1 MKQRVADYIADFL
14 AKNGIDTVFSVVGG
28 GAMHL
33 NDAFGK
39 HDKLHVIHNH
49 HEQASAMAAE
59 GYTRVNGQLAAVC
72 VTTGPGGT
80 NAITGV
86 LGAWQDNVPM
96 LVISGQVRYSTT
108 IEASGLHLRQMGE
121 QEYNIVDSV
130 SPMTKYAYM
139 IKDVSEVAYTLEK
152 ALYLA
157 THGRHGPVWVDVPLN
172 IQGAEIDTTKFKH
185 FVAPTN
191 KYAENIDSLAE
202 TVIDK
207 LQKAK
212 SPLILAGASIR
223 RAGAYDEF
231 REVADKLQMPIV
243 SPTCVADILP
253 LSHRYY
259 YQNFGIVGGRIG
271 NFLVQNAD
279 VILSLGC
286 RLSLNQIGF
295 NYEAFAPQA
304 YKIVV
309 DIDSEE
315 LKKPTLHIDLP
326 LNCDLK
332 ELLNAM
338 RKKISKP
345 LPEKKSWLEYADV
358 LKNKFA
364 LMNQAKTREY
374 GVNPYV
380 MINKLMKALPDNGVV
395 VVGNSSGSA
404 AALHHGVLKDGQRLF
419 GNRNCGSM
427 GWDLPAAL
435 GAAVAQKSM
444 AVCLTGDGS
453 IQLNLQELQTI
464 VLNKIPVKIFIY
476 NNNGYMG
483 IVRTQKNYFN
493 GRLTGCT
500 AESGLNCPDWEKIAY
515 AYGLPFMKAERNDE
529 LDAKIKEFLA
539 APGYGMCELIEDSE
553 QGPAFKTTSKKL
565 PNGEIVSAPLDELAP
580 ALPKEE
586 FDKYRYY
593 MEGMSNA

>member
-14 AKNGIDTVFSVVGG
+14 VKNGIDTVFSVVGG

-96 LVISGQVRYSTT
+96 LIISGQVRYSTT

-152 ALYLA
+152 ALYMA
-157 THGRHGPVWVDVPLN
+157 THGRRGPVWVDVPLN
-172 IQGAEIDTTKFKH
+172 IQGAEVDTAEFKH
-185 FVAPTN
+185 FVAPN
-191 KYAENIDSLAE
+191 EHIDNIDSIAE
-202 TVIDK
+202 TIIDK

-223 RAGAYDEF
+223 RAEAYNEF
-231 REVADKLQMPIV
+231 REIADKLRMPIV

-326 LNCDLK
+326 VHCDLK

-338 RKKISKP
+338 RKKITEP
-345 LPEKKSWLEYADV
+345 LLEKKSWLEYADV
-358 LKNKFA
+358 LKEKFS
-364 LMNQAKTREY
+364 LMKQVKPKEC
-374 GVNPYV
+374 GVNPYI
-380 MINKLMKALPDNGVV
+380 MINKLMEALPADGVV
-395 VVGNSSGSA
+395 AVGNSSGSA

-435 GAAVAQKSM
+435 GVAVAKKST
-444 AVCLTGDGS
+444 AICLTGDGS
-453 IQLNLQELQTI
+453 IQLNIQELQTI
-464 VLNKIPVKIFIY
+464 VLNKLPVKIFIY

-515 AYGLPFMKAERNDE
+515 AYGLPFMKIERNDE
-529 LDAKIKEFLA
+529 LDTKIKEFLDI
-539 APGYGMCELIEDSE
+539 PGYGLCELIEDSE

-580 ALPKEE
+580 ALSEEE
-586 FDKYRYY
+586 FDKYRYFR
-593 MEGMSNA
+593 ENISHG